1 MNIRLIEQSG
11 NTIKYE
17 IPEFI
22 DSMVLFDNLTDIT
35 NVFNNTFGVYV
46 ITLYTPFDTCINFID
61 SDTMITTQNNSY
73 YNMYN
78 NTIYLESTE
87 FIRGILRRNVE
98 GYKYNVEL
106 RIDHDLNNY
115 KNMCSLHESEL
126 CNTVVRYIHEF
137 SMYKTQDESKKAQIL
152 QLDTKIRDLEH
163 YVNNPTHVL
172 NQTNNDL
179 FTLKDIIHT
188 LDQQL
193 IIYNYISLFLRIVI
207 ICLLLYIMK
216 PYFIR
221 WWWYNKIL

>member
-1 MNIRLIEQSG
+1 MNIRFIQQDG
-11 NTIKYE
+11 NTITYE

-22 DSMVLFDNLTDIT
+22 DSMILFDNSTDIT

-46 ITLYTPFDTCINFID
+46 VTLYTPFDTYINFID
-61 SDTMITTQNNSY
+61 TDTMISKQNY
-73 YNMYN
+73 YNKY

-87 FIRGILRRNVE
+87 FIRGIVRRNVE

-115 KNMCSLHESEL
+115 KNMCSLPESEL

-137 SMYKTQDESKKAQIL
+137 SMYKTQDESKKAEIL
-152 QLDTKIRDLEH
+152 QLDTEIRDLEY

-172 NQTNNDL
+172 NQTNEDV
-179 FTLKDIIHT
+179 FTLKDTIYT

-193 IIYNYISLFLRIVI
+193 TLYNYISLFLRIVI
-207 ICLLLYIMK
+207 ICFLLYFIK

-221 WWWYNKIL
+221 WWWYNKNL

>member
-1 MNIRLIEQSG
+1 MNIRFIQQDG
-11 NTIKYE
+11 NTITYE

-22 DSMVLFDNLTDIT
+22 DSMILFDNSTDIT

-46 ITLYTPFDTCINFID
+46 VTLYTPFDTCINFID
-61 SDTMITTQNNSY
+61 TDTMISKQNY
-73 YNMYN
+73 YNKY

-87 FIRGILRRNVE
+87 FIRGIVRRNVE

-115 KNMCSLHESEL
+115 KNMCSLPESEL

-137 SMYKTQDESKKAQIL
+137 SMYKTQDESKKAEIL
-152 QLDTKIRDLEH
+152 QLDTEIRDLEY

-172 NQTNNDL
+172 NQTNEDV
-179 FTLKDIIHT
+179 FTLKDTIYT

-193 IIYNYISLFLRIVI
+193 TLYNYISLFLRIVI
-207 ICLLLYIMK
+207 ICFLLYFIK

-221 WWWYNKIL
+221 WWWYNKNL

>member
-11 NTIKYE
+11 NHTTYD

-22 DSMVLFDNLTDIT
+22 DSMVLFDSLTDIT
-35 NVFNNTFGVYV
+35 NVFNSTFGVYV
-46 ITLYTPFDTCINFID
+46 VTLYTPFDTYINFID
-61 SDTMITTQNNSY
+61 TDTMITTHNY

-87 FIRGILRRNVE
+87 FIRGIIRRNVE

-115 KNMCSLHESEL
+115 KNMCSLPESEL

-137 SMYKTQDESKKAQIL
+137 STYKTQYDSKKAEIS
-152 QLDTKIRDLEH
+152 QLDNKIQELEH

-172 NQTNNDL
+172 NQTNKDL
-179 FTLKDIIHT
+179 FTLKDT
-188 LDQQL
+188 
-193 IIYNYISLFLRIVI
+193 NS
-207 ICLLLYIMK
+207 
-216 PYFIR
+216 
-221 WWWYNKIL
+221 